1 MKSGPVQS
9 SIQDDVGD
17 ADDVEKVKFQDMTSR
32 RNGNQ
37 LIYHNISFTT
47 YSITDGLLHL
57 A

>member
-1 MKSGPVQS
+1 MKSGPVQT

-37 LIYHNISFTT
+37 SIYHNVSFTT
-47 YSITDGLLHL
+47 YSITDRLLHL